1 MTNFERTKQP
11 IAVFENAGRIAFGMQ
26 IPIGNNP
33 YPKTDKNGVAEPSN
47 LAWDRG
53 YKAAEEEAFLKEHPA
68 PVAKFGARGMDR
80 LCAIEHTGV
89 GWPAKSRSVA
99 PGRIPERRREQVVE
113 IKRPRQ
119 RSRLARVEQCLEHI
133 LFTLIVDELH
143 RRGDMLC
150 LDHAPRDAAPA
161 AGFR

>member
-53 YKAAEEEAFLKEHPA
+53 YKAASEETFLKEHPA
-68 PVAKFGARGMDR
+68 RVEHKPFKRTSTGPRFTPKVQPDKKKLQRPPANPPRWKNGARPEARPEAGR
-80 LCAIEHTGV
+80 
-89 GWPAKSRSVA
+89 AK
-99 PGRIPERRREQVVE
+99 
-113 IKRPRQ
+113 
-119 RSRLARVEQCLEHI
+119 
-133 LFTLIVDELH
+133 
-143 RRGDMLC
+143 
-150 LDHAPRDAAPA
+150 
-161 AGFR
+161 

>member
-53 YKAAEEEAFLKEHPA
+53 YKAASDEAFQKEHPA
-68 PVAKFGARGMDR
+68 RV
-80 LCAIEHTGV
+80 
-89 GWPAKSRSVA
+89 
-99 PGRIPERRREQVVE
+99 ERRPMKKTFVGTKPVGT
-113 IKRPRQ
+113 KPWAALKHKKDVRPPANPPRWKNE
-119 RSRLARVEQCLEHI
+119 ARPEA
-133 LFTLIVDELH
+133 
-143 RRGDMLC
+143 G
-150 LDHAPRDAAPA
+150 HAK
-161 AGFR
+161 